1 MGLGSAAQGAE
12 RAGRRL
18 GGITHLLP
26 YFTVAYIDRVKASA
40 PGQALGRIQAVLAHQ
55 LEVQTQQTMAQVGAK
70 AAGRE
75 GQQAF
80 LEALT

>member
-1 MGLGSAAQGAE
+1 M
-12 RAGRRL
+12 
-18 GGITHLLP
+18 
-26 YFTVAYIDRVKASA
+26 AYIDRVKASA